1 MKYNFESIKLVNENE
16 RLVRKNK
23 ENRKFKN
30 KVKKIIKKV
39 AKR

>member
-16 RLVRKNK
+16 RLVRKNRESK
-23 ENRKFKN
+23 KFKN
-30 KVKKIIKKV
+30 RVRKIVKKV